1 MWKQISRVA
10 AAAAAAAVEIPVL
23 QRAPLACFMCVNVQ
37 YWAILHM
44 HFKQLRVSPVQWPN
58 YTQCYWSVDVHEE
71 NVITAGQSAVFFW
84 KSQRGILLLLHF
96 CRASSPVH
104 KQEIKL
110 NLFAEP
116 VYYFISDN
124 KSQAVKKPVYHD
136 WTIDHVKT
144 CIVSFHSSILTAF
157 TRLACDLISVCL
169 TQLNCWHLN
178 IENRILVS
186 DCHRWSVLLNN
197 TISRKVDLTRLE

>member
-1 MWKQISRVA
+1 M
-10 AAAAAAAVEIPVL
+10 
-23 QRAPLACFMCVNVQ
+23 
-37 YWAILHM
+37 
-44 HFKQLRVSPVQWPN
+44 
-58 YTQCYWSVDVHEE
+58 
-71 NVITAGQSAVFFW
+71 
-84 KSQRGILLLLHF
+84 
-96 CRASSPVH
+96 
-104 KQEIKL
+104 
-110 NLFAEP
+110 
-116 VYYFISDN
+116 YYFISDN

-197 TISRKVDLTRLE
+197 TIFKEGGSYPFGINLLRLLPRTQSDERSELLRISLQGKEIEKSGCVMLSLSTHNETLVSDRCTVDQCSLCVHNQIFRYAERAYGDAALCIAALSAQSH